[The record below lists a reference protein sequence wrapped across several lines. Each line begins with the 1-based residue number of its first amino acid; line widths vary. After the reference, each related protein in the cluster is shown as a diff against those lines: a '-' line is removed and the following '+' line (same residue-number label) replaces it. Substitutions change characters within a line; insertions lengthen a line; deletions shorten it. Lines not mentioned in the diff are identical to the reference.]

1 MAGVTMKNNLIIK
14 SSFCQLTERSGM
26 VGGELK
32 SNWGDLIRTPILA
45 ECMDGDY
52 LWLTEARS
60 VPLLKWII
68 DEKKI
73 ITYENF
79 SQLPSNLEIY
89 NADNYVPNKNVFNQL
104 DGNWHGYS
112 WRTRY

>member
-1 MAGVTMKNNLIIK
+1 MKNNLIIK
-14 SSFCQLTERSGM
+14 SSFCQLTEKSGT

-32 SNWGDLIRTPILA
+32 SNWGDLIRTAILA

-68 DEKKI
+68 NEKKI

-79 SQLPSNLEIY
+79 SKLPSDLEIY
-89 NADNYVPNKNVFNQL
+89 NADNYVPNKNVFN
-104 DGNWHGYS
+104 
-112 WRTRY
+112 

>member
-1 MAGVTMKNNLIIK
+1 
-14 SSFCQLTERSGM
+14 
-26 VGGELK
+26 
-32 SNWGDLIRTPILA
+32 
-45 ECMDGDY
+45 MDGDY

-60 VPLLKWII
+60 IPLLKWII

-79 SQLPSNLEIY
+79 RKLPSNLEIY

-104 DGNWHGYS
+104 DGNWHGYIWDKEKLVRKTIKS
-112 WRTRY
+112 ETGLCRAKTSSNLATVVS